1 MENQIADVLRNLRK
15 QYNMSQEALAEKLN
29 VSRQAI
35 SNWENGKTQPDAD
48 MLIKI
53 SSIFQVS
60 LDEMISGGSP
70 RDLIHKNKRGLII
83 CVASLALSMT
93 HLVLA
98 IMGKVNIIGV
108 LVSVILAAV
117 VSIIMYFAFES
128 SIKNNDFSM
137 IAGYKKSDSS
147 NFPKLTRQLRTMSS
161 MAGIL
166 ALALGV
172 LYIPV
177 YFTSRDLHMKVSL
190 IYLVVFI
197 IGLITDI
204 VIVNHKYGRSE

>member
-1 MENQIADVLRNLRK
+1 MDNQIADALRNLRM
-15 QYNMSQEALAEKLN
+15 QHNMSQEALAESLN

-35 SNWENGKTQPDAD
+35 SNWENGKTKPDAD

-60 LDEMISGGSP
+60 LDEMISGGCSG
-70 RDLIHKNKRGLII
+70 DLIQKNKRGLIV
-83 CVASLALSMT
+83 CVAGLTLSMV

-108 LVSVILAAV
+108 FISVILAAV

-137 IAGYKKSDSS
+137 IAGYMKSDSS
-147 NFPKLTRQLRTMSS
+147 NFPRFVRQLRTMNSI
-161 MAGIL
+161 AGIL
-166 ALALGV
+166 ALALNI
-172 LYIPV
+172 LYIPI
-177 YFTSRDLHMKVSL
+177 YYTSRALHMKVSL

-204 VIVNHKYGRSE
+204 IIVNHKYRKSE

>member
-70 RDLIHKNKRGLII
+70 RDLIHKNKRCLII

-147 NFPKLTRQLRTMSS
+147 NFPKFTRQLRTMSS

-166 ALALGV
+166 ALALSV